1 MVNRPYRVPVPTWGL
16 PGGSA
21 AANELAWEAL
31 SRLLS
36 ERLTLKATAVG
47 DLLVVDHVPEKP
59 GELHAGTNYVYRVEI
74 PDDAEPVVTE
84 SGRLGEGRWVERA
97 AVGELAVDHSLRR
110 IEQCLIADD
119 RPGPGTTPRPTA
131 ARGGRLAPVR
141 WPGAV
146 RPWPSTGNTLR
157 PYDNRQLARAEPALG
172 SVPP

>member
-1 MVNRPYRVPVPTWGL
+1 MSSEGARDWFEDPPPRRKGVHALITRGTRLLMVSRPYRVPVPTWGL

-21 AANELAWEAL
+21 AANELTWDAL

-36 ERLTLKATAVG
+36 ERLTLKAAVVG

-59 GELHAGTNYVYRVEI
+59 GELHEGTNYVYRVEI

-97 AVGELAVDHSLRR
+97 AVGELAVGHSLRR

-119 RPGPGTTPRPTA
+119 TGQVLELLRGLPLREA
-131 ARGGRLAPVR
+131 AA
-141 WPGAV
+141 
-146 RPWPSTGNTLR
+146 
-157 PYDNRQLARAEPALG
+157 
-172 SVPP
+172 